1 MKKINFIAEI
11 ASSHNGNK
19 NNLLKIIK
27 ALNLSN
33 CNFVK
38 IQIFKNSNLCHQ
50 SSSLFKSLN
59 KIEINHNYWKKVI
72 KKIKKK
78 IILEPFDNESYN
90 FCKKFR
96 NECSVKISSSENDNN
111 YLIKD
116 ALKNFKLVFLN
127 ISGFKIKKIKGILK
141 NIRKKKLI
149 LMYGYQAYPTKP
161 KNLRLN
167 IFNELKKLNLTYG
180 YADHSNTD
188 YFFETHICTE
198 KAIDFGAKYIEKHIC
213 LKRSVNIPDYISS
226 FEINDFNNY
235 INFFKKKKKYFFKKK
250 NISIDEKKYCKI
262 MNKFAVL
269 KNKVKMKQKIN
280 INQLIFLRING
291 NGLNRSRVDKLIKDN
306 KKFKFS
312 LKQNTILKKEHFI

>member
-96 NECSVKISSSENDNN
+96 NECSIKISSSENDNN

-127 ISGFKIKKIKGILK
+127 ISGFKIKKIKKILK
-141 NIRKKKLI
+141 DIRKK
-149 LMYGYQAYPTKP
+149 
-161 KNLRLN
+161 NL
-167 IFNELKKLNLTYG
+167 F
-180 YADHSNTD
+180 
-188 YFFETHICTE
+188 
-198 KAIDFGAKYIEKHIC
+198 
-213 LKRSVNIPDYISS
+213 
-226 FEINDFNNY
+226 
-235 INFFKKKKKYFFKKK
+235 
-250 NISIDEKKYCKI
+250 
-262 MNKFAVL
+262 
-269 KNKVKMKQKIN
+269 
-280 INQLIFLRING
+280 
-291 NGLNRSRVDKLIKDN
+291 
-306 KKFKFS
+306 
-312 LKQNTILKKEHFI
+312 